1 MNQILY
7 TGGKNKRGG
16 SSDTKKILLFFVF
29 FIIIFGICLIVAG
42 TNMLSKVKPVNKNET
57 NTLSNQIDTNTTN
70 NTSTENPNTIKSKI
84 KVGFTSQVGAVKV
97 VVDSN
102 RKIASVSYWW
112 DEEEPTNVEP
122 DDTKYEVEIPSK
134 QGTHTL
140 NIKVTDES
148 GYVKTE
154 EQIVIGDSGPELTLS
169 TDGVSNYVI
178 NVKDDEEVDR
188 IVIVLNGETQEIKVN
203 SKEFE
208 YKVPIPQGYSLIDVT
223 AYNLNELSTN
233 KKGKITN
240 FGG

>member
-7 TGGKNKRGG
+7 TGGKNKKSGG
-16 SSDTKKILLFFVF
+16 SDTRKILIFFVF

-42 TNMLSKVKPVNKNET
+42 VNLLNKVKPVNKNET
-57 NTLSNQIDTNTTN
+57 NTLNNEISTNTAN
-70 NTSTENPNTIKSKI
+70 NTSDETSIKSNI
-84 KVGFTSQVGAVKV
+84 KVKFASQVGAVKV
-97 VVDSN
+97 TITSN
-102 RKIASVSYWW
+102 KNIESISYWW
-112 DEEEPTNVEP
+112 DEEEPIVVEH

-148 GYVKTE
+148 GYVKAE

-178 NVKDDEEVDR
+178 KVKDDEEVDR
-188 IVIVLNGETQEIKVN
+188 LVIVLNGERQEVEVN
-203 SKEFE
+203 SKDFE

-233 KKGKITN
+233 KKGEISN